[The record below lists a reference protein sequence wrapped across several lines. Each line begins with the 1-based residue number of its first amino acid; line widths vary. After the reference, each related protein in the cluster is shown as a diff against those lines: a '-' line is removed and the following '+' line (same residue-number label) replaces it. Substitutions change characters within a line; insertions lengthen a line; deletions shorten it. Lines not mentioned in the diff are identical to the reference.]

1 MERLNDKNT
10 FRAAV
15 ASLRIKLID
24 AYIIR
29 KFLGTFFFCL
39 VLILILAVVF
49 DFAEK
54 IDNFIEKEAPVR
66 AIVFDYYMNFIPYFA
81 TLFAP
86 LFVFISVIFFTS
98 KMAVNTEIIAIL
110 NCGMSF
116 RRMMWPYFLSAL
128 VIAIFTFVLTN
139 FVIPNSNLIRMDFE
153 DKYYRS
159 SARKVTVENIH
170 RQVFKNIY
178 VYMGSYNPL
187 SQRGQNFTI
196 EKIDSGRL
204 MSKLSATSVIYDT
217 TLIISDTIINKW
229 TAINYYIREIK
240 DNEEVITKG
249 REIDTTL
256 TINPDDFSR
265 DPGFVGTMTYRELED
280 YIDLLQL
287 QGSDELKLFLIEK
300 HRRFANPF
308 AVFILTLIGVSL
320 SSRKIRGGIGMN
332 IGTGLILSFSYILFL
347 QFASQF
353 SLKGN
358 LGPMLAMWIP
368 NILYSII
375 ALVLYKMAPK

>member
-1 MERLNDKNT
+1 M
-10 FRAAV
+10 
-15 ASLRIKLID
+15 
-24 AYIIR
+24 
-29 KFLGTFFFCL
+29 
-39 VLILILAVVF
+39 
-49 DFAEK
+49 
-54 IDNFIEKEAPVR
+54 
-66 AIVFDYYMNFIPYFA
+66 
-81 TLFAP
+81 LFAH

-116 RRMMWPYFLSAL
+116 RRMMWPYFVSAL
-128 VIAIFTFVLTN
+128 VISLFTFLLTN
-139 FVIPNSNLIRMDFE
+139 FVIPKANLVRMDFE
-153 DKYYRS
+153 DKYYRPS
-159 SARKVTVENIH
+159 SRKMTMENIH

-178 VYMGSYNPL
+178 VYMGSFNPI

-196 EKIDSGRL
+196 EKFNDSGRL
-204 MSKLSATSVIYDT
+204 VSKLSSYSVTFDTAKNKWTALNYFLREIKGNEEIITRGKTKDT
-217 TLIISDTIINKW
+217 TLIIKP
-229 TAINYYIREIK
+229 A
-240 DNEEVITKG
+240 
-249 REIDTTL
+249 
-256 TINPDDFSR
+256 DFSR

-300 HRRFANPF
+300 HRRFASPF

-332 IGTGLILSFSYILFL
+332 IGIGLILSFSYILFF

-358 LGPMLAMWIP
+358 LSPMLAMWIP
-368 NILYSII
+368 NIIYSVV
-375 ALVLYKMAPK
+375 AMVLYKMAPK

>member
-1 MERLNDKNT
+1 MENLNGKKT
-10 FRAAV
+10 FREV
-15 ASLRIKLID
+15 IGSLKIKLID

-39 VLILILAVVF
+39 ALILTIAVVF

-54 IDNFIEKEAPVR
+54 IDNFMEKEAPVR
-66 AIVFDYYMNFIPYFA
+66 AIIFEYYMNFIPYFA
-81 TLFAP
+81 MLFAP

-110 NCGMSF
+110 NSGMSF
-116 RRMMWPYFLSAL
+116 RRMMWPYFISSFIIAL
-128 VIAIFTFVLTN
+128 FTFILTN
-139 FVIPNSNLIRMDFE
+139 FVIPKANLVRMDFE

-159 SARKVTVENIH
+159 SNRKVTVENIH

-178 VYMGSYNPL
+178 VYMGSFNPL

-196 EKIDSGRL
+196 EKFSDSGRL
-204 MSKLSATSVIYDT
+204 ESKLSSASVTYDT
-217 TLIISDTIINKW
+217 ARNRWK
-229 TAINYYIREIK
+229 AINYYLREIK
-240 DNEEVITKG
+240 GNEEIITRGKT
-249 REIDTTL
+249 IDTAL
-256 TINPDDFSR
+256 IIKPSDFSR
-265 DPGFVGTMTYRELED
+265 DPGFVSTMTYRELDD
-280 YIDLLQL
+280 YIKLLQM

-300 HRRFANPF
+300 HRRYASPF

-332 IGTGLILSFSYILFL
+332 IGLGLVLSFSYILFL

-353 SLKGN
+353 SLKGD
-358 LGPMLAMWIP
+358 LGPMIAMWIP
-368 NILYSII
+368 NLLYSII

>member
-1 MERLNDKNT
+1 MERLNDKQT
-10 FRAAV
+10 FRAV
-15 ASLRIKLID
+15 VSSLTIKIID
-24 AYIIR
+24 IYIIR

-39 VLILILAVVF
+39 VLILTIAVVF

-54 IDNFIEKEAPVR
+54 IDNFMEKEAPVR
-66 AIVFDYYMNFIPYFA
+66 AIIFDYYMNFIPYFA

-110 NCGMSF
+110 NSGMSF
-116 RRMMWPYFLSAL
+116 RRMMWPYFLSSL

-139 FVIPNSNLIRMDFE
+139 FVIPKSNLLRMDFE

-159 SARKVTVENIH
+159 SSRKVTLENIH
-170 RQVFKNIY
+170 RMENKNIY
-178 VYMGSYNPL
+178 VFMGSFNPL
-187 SQRGQNFTI
+187 NQRGQNFTI

-204 MSKLSATSVIYDT
+204 VSKLSAASVLYDT
-217 TLIISDTIINKW
+217 TSHKW
-229 TAINYYIREIK
+229 TAVNYYLREIK
-240 DNEEVITKG
+240 GNEEIITRGKL
-249 REIDTTL
+249 IDTTL
-256 TINPDDFSR
+256 TIKPDDFSR
-265 DPGFVGTMTYRELED
+265 DPGFVGTMTYRELDD
-280 YIDLLQL
+280 YISLLQL

-332 IGTGLILSFSYILFL
+332 IGIGLTLSFSYILFL

>member
-1 MERLNDKNT
+1 MENLNGKKT
-10 FRAAV
+10 FREV
-15 ASLRIKLID
+15 IGSLKIKLID

-39 VLILILAVVF
+39 ALILTIAVVF

-54 IDNFIEKEAPVR
+54 IDNFMEKEAPVR
-66 AIVFDYYMNFIPYFA
+66 AIIFEYYMNFIPYFA
-81 TLFAP
+81 MLFAP

-110 NCGMSF
+110 NSGMSF
-116 RRMMWPYFLSAL
+116 RRMMWPYFISSFIIAL
-128 VIAIFTFVLTN
+128 FTFILTN
-139 FVIPNSNLIRMDFE
+139 FVIPKANLVRMDFE

-159 SARKVTVENIH
+159 SNRKVTVENIH

-178 VYMGSYNPL
+178 VYMGSFNPL

-196 EKIDSGRL
+196 EKFSDSGRL
-204 MSKLSATSVIYDT
+204 ESKLSSASVTYDT
-217 TLIISDTIINKW
+217 ARNRWK
-229 TAINYYIREIK
+229 AINYYLREIK
-240 DNEEVITKG
+240 GNEEIITRGKT
-249 REIDTTL
+249 IDTAL
-256 TINPDDFSR
+256 IIKPSDFSR
-265 DPGFVGTMTYRELED
+265 DPGFVSTMTYRELDD
-280 YIDLLQL
+280 YIKLLQM

-300 HRRFANPF
+300 HRRYASPF

-332 IGTGLILSFSYILFL
+332 IGLGLVLSFSYILFL

-353 SLKGN
+353 SLKGD
-358 LGPMLAMWIP
+358 LGPMIAMWIP
-368 NILYSII
+368 NMLYSII